1 VSVNFDCNNCLQFE
15 EVFRRSQLNYATDS
29 YCHSVILSAAVWRDV
44 RAGRHVG
51 VRMLLTVNLQSS
63 NLDLPT
69 LSLVAVCIAGLL
81 GVFLI
86 IDWLQQRN
94 VRALAWWGSA
104 YLIGAS
110 GIALASMPTPIIT
123 LPQAVPG
130 ALTFLA
136 CGMIWNGVRL
146 FQGRRVLP
154 LATFIGAAVWL
165 GLGQIPGV
173 LDNGNGQILGA
184 AIVPVYTFFIAME
197 LWRERRRTRYSRAAA
212 IVVPCLHAG
221 IFLVPLA
228 MRAVLPAGHNAAW
241 LTVFTLETII
251 YAVGTAFIVMLMV
264 KDHHVHVYRTAAC
277 TDHLTGLLSRRAF
290 MESALTLCAQQARL
304 GEPVAM
310 LMFDLDH
317 FKSINDRFGHAVGD
331 EILGRFGQVVRASTR
346 VDDIIGRFGGEEFV
360 AIVPGGLESANKIAE
375 RIRSGFEVSGAT
387 VANHTV
393 GATVSIGA
401 AISYEPVTAI
411 DSLVARADA
420 ALYRAKHAGRNRL
433 HVAEEEMAS
442 ERTRLI
448 AAARRA
454 RPVETGAFARLSH
467 RKTTF

>member
-1 VSVNFDCNNCLQFE
+1 
-15 EVFRRSQLNYATDS
+15 
-29 YCHSVILSAAVWRDV
+29 
-44 RAGRHVG
+44 
-51 VRMLLTVNLQSS
+51 MLLANNLQSWT
-63 NLDLPT
+63 LDLPT

-81 GVFLI
+81 GLFLI

-94 VRALAWWGSA
+94 IRALAWWGSA

-110 GIALASMPTPIIT
+110 SIALGSMPSSLIK
-123 LPQAVPG
+123 LPPGVPG

-154 LATFIGAAVWL
+154 FATFIGAAFWL

-173 LDNGNGQILGA
+173 LENGNGQIVGA
-184 AIVPVYTFFIAME
+184 LIVPIYTFFITFE

-228 MRAVLPAGHNAAW
+228 MHAVLPAGHNAAW
-241 LTVFTLETII
+241 LTVFTLETIL

-264 KDHHVHVYRTAAC
+264 KDHHVHVYRAAAC
-277 TDHLTGLLSRRAF
+277 TDHLTGLLNRRAF
-290 MESALTLCAQQARL
+290 MDNALTLCAQQARR
-304 GEPVAM
+304 GEPVAV
-310 LMFDLDH
+310 LMFDLDF

-331 EILGRFGQVVRASTR
+331 NVLRVFGQVVRASTR
-346 VDDIIGRFGGEEFV
+346 VDDIIGRFGGEEFI
-360 AIVPGGLESANKIAE
+360 AIVPGGMGSVSKIAE
-375 RIRSGFEVSGAT
+375 RVRSSFEVAGAT
-387 VANHTV
+387 IGTHAV

-401 AISYEPVTAI
+401 AISYDAVTAI
-411 DSLVARADA
+411 DALVARADA
-420 ALYRAKHAGRNRL
+420 ALYRAKHEGRNRL

-442 ERTRLI
+442 ERARLI

-454 RPVETGAFARLSH
+454 HQVRTGAFARVSQH
-467 RKTTF
+467 KTAF

>member
-1 VSVNFDCNNCLQFE
+1 
-15 EVFRRSQLNYATDS
+15 
-29 YCHSVILSAAVWRDV
+29 
-44 RAGRHVG
+44 
-51 VRMLLTVNLQSS
+51 MLLAGGLQSS
-63 NLDLPT
+63 TLDLPT

-81 GVFLI
+81 GLFLI

-110 GIALASMPTPIIT
+110 AMALGTLPTPLIK
-123 LPQAVPG
+123 LPPQVPG

-154 LATFIGAAVWL
+154 FATFIGAAVWL
-165 GLGQIPGV
+165 GLAQIPGV
-173 LDNGNGQILGA
+173 MEDGNGAILGA
-184 AIVPVYTFFIAME
+184 VIVPVYTFFIAVE

-228 MRAVLPAGHNAAW
+228 MRAFLPDGHNAAW
-241 LTVFTLETII
+241 LTVFTLETIL

-277 TDHLTGLLSRRAF
+277 TDHLTSLLNRRAF
-290 MESALTLCAQQARL
+290 IENAVTLCAQQAKR

-317 FKSINDRFGHAVGD
+317 FKSINDQFGHAVGD
-331 EILGRFGQVVRASTR
+331 DALRLFGRVVRASTR
-346 VDDIIGRFGGEEFV
+346 VDDIIGRFGGEEFIAV
-360 AIVPGGLESANKIAE
+360 VPGGIESASKIAE
-375 RIRSGFEVSGAT
+375 RVRAGFEAAGAT
-387 VANHTV
+387 IATHTV

-401 AISYEPVTAI
+401 AISYDPVTVI
-411 DSLVARADA
+411 DSLIARADA
-420 ALYRAKHAGRNRL
+420 ALYRAKHDGRNRIYI
-433 HVAEEEMAS
+433 AEEEMAN
-442 ERTRLI
+442 ERARLI

-454 RPVETGAFARLSH
+454 APSRTPTFARLS
-467 RKTTF
+467 RRT

>member
-1 VSVNFDCNNCLQFE
+1 
-15 EVFRRSQLNYATDS
+15 
-29 YCHSVILSAAVWRDV
+29 
-44 RAGRHVG
+44 
-51 VRMLLTVNLQSS
+51 MLLAGGLQSS
-63 NLDLPT
+63 TLDLPT

-81 GVFLI
+81 GLFLI

-110 GIALASMPTPIIT
+110 AMALGTLPTPLIT
-123 LPQAVPG
+123 LPPQVPG

-154 LATFIGAAVWL
+154 FATFIGAAVWL
-165 GLGQIPGV
+165 GLAQIPGV
-173 LDNGNGQILGA
+173 MEDGNSAILGA
-184 AIVPVYTFFIAME
+184 LIVPIYTFFIAIE

-212 IVVPCLHAG
+212 VVVPCLHAG

-228 MRAVLPAGHNAAW
+228 MRAFLPEGHNAAW
-241 LTVFTLETII
+241 LTVFTLETIL

-277 TDHLTGLLSRRAF
+277 TDHLTSLLNRRAF
-290 MESALTLCAQQARL
+290 IENAVTLCVQQAKR

-331 EILGRFGQVVRASTR
+331 DALRLFGRVVRASTR
-346 VDDIIGRFGGEEFV
+346 VDDIIGRFGGEEFI
-360 AIVPGGLESANKIAE
+360 AIVPGGIESASKIAE
-375 RIRSGFEVSGAT
+375 RVRAGFEAAGAT
-387 VANHTV
+387 IATHTV

-401 AISYEPVTAI
+401 AISYDPVTAI
-411 DSLVARADA
+411 DALIARTDA
-420 ALYRAKHAGRNRL
+420 ALYRAKHDGRNRI
-433 HVAEEEMAS
+433 HIAEEEMAN
-442 ERTRLI
+442 ERARLI

-454 RPVETGAFARLSH
+454 RATRTPAFARLS
-467 RKTTF
+467 RRA

>member
-1 VSVNFDCNNCLQFE
+1 
-15 EVFRRSQLNYATDS
+15 
-29 YCHSVILSAAVWRDV
+29 
-44 RAGRHVG
+44 
-51 VRMLLTVNLQSS
+51 MLLTVNLQSAS
-63 NLDLPT
+63 LDLPT

-104 YLIGAS
+104 YLIGAAAM
-110 GIALASMPTPIIT
+110 ALASMPDPIIA
-123 LPQAVPG
+123 LPSVVPG

-146 FQGRRVLP
+146 FQGRRLLP
-154 LATFIGAAVWL
+154 VATFIGAAVWL
-165 GLGQIPGV
+165 GIGQIPGV
-173 LDNGNGQILGA
+173 LDTGNGQILGA
-184 AIVPVYTFFIAME
+184 MIVPVYTFFIAIE

-221 IFLVPLA
+221 IFLMPLA
-228 MRAVLPAGHNAAW
+228 MHAVLPEGHNGAW

-264 KDHHVHVYRTAAC
+264 KDHHVHIYRTAAC
-277 TDHLTGLLSRRAF
+277 TDHLTGLLSRPAF
-290 MESALTLCAQQARL
+290 MENALTLCAQQARR
-304 GEPVAM
+304 GEPVAL

-331 EILGRFGQVVRASTR
+331 EVLRVFGQVVRASTR
-346 VDDIIGRFGGEEFV
+346 ADDIIARFGGEEFI
-360 AIVPGGLESANKIAE
+360 AIVPGGLESASKIGE
-375 RIRSGFEVSGAT
+375 RVRSSFRFAGAT
-387 VANHTV
+387 VGAHAV

-401 AISYEPVTAI
+401 AVAYEPVTAL
-411 DSLVARADA
+411 DSLIGRADA
-420 ALYRAKHAGRNRL
+420 ALYRAKYAGRNRF
-433 HVAEEEMAS
+433 HVAEEEMAN
-442 ERTRLI
+442 ERARLI

-454 RPVETGAFARLSH
+454 KPVGAGLFARWSR
-467 RKTTF
+467 RKEAF

>member
-1 VSVNFDCNNCLQFE
+1 MGARN
-15 EVFRRSQLNYATDS
+15 
-29 YCHSVILSAAVWRDV
+29 H
-44 RAGRHVG
+44 
-51 VRMLLTVNLQSS
+51 MLLAGTLQGAS
-63 NLDLPT
+63 LDLPT

-81 GVFLI
+81 GIFLI
-86 IDWLQQRN
+86 IDWMQQRN

-110 GIALASMPTPIIT
+110 AMALGSMPSPIIK
-123 LPQAVPG
+123 LPPQVPG

-165 GLGQIPGV
+165 GVGQIPGV
-173 LDNGNGQILGA
+173 LENGNGQILGA
-184 AIVPVYTFFIAME
+184 LIVPVYTFFIAME

-228 MRAVLPAGHNAAW
+228 MHALLPAGHNAAW
-241 LTVFTLETII
+241 LTVFTLETIL

-264 KDHHVHVYRTAAC
+264 KDHHVHVYRTAAS
-277 TDHLTGLLSRRAF
+277 TDPLTGLLNRRAF
-290 MESALTLCAQQARL
+290 MENALALCKQQGKR
-304 GEPVAM
+304 GEPVAT

-317 FKSINDRFGHAVGD
+317 FKTINDRFGHTAGD
-331 EILGRFGQVVRASTR
+331 DVLRLFGQVVRASTR
-346 VDDIIGRFGGEEFV
+346 ADDIIGRFGGEEFI
-360 AIVPGGLESANKIAE
+360 AIVPGGWESASKISE
-375 RIRSGFEVSGAT
+375 RVRSSFEAAGAK
-387 VANHTV
+387 VANHAI

-401 AISYEPVTAI
+401 ATCYDAVTTI
-411 DSLVARADA
+411 DALIARADA
-420 ALYRAKHAGRNRL
+420 ALYRAKHEGRNR
-433 HVAEEEMAS
+433 VYIDEGDVAS
-442 ERTRLI
+442 ERTRMI

-454 RPVETGAFARLSH
+454 SSSEARIPVFAGISRRNKTG
-467 RKTTF
+467 

>member
-1 VSVNFDCNNCLQFE
+1 
-15 EVFRRSQLNYATDS
+15 
-29 YCHSVILSAAVWRDV
+29 
-44 RAGRHVG
+44 
-51 VRMLLTVNLQSS
+51 MLLTVNLQSS
-63 NLDLPT
+63 TLDLPT

-81 GVFLI
+81 GLFLI

-110 GIALASMPTPIIT
+110 AMALGTLPTPIIK
-123 LPQAVPG
+123 LPAVVPG

-165 GLGQIPGV
+165 GIGQIPGV
-173 LDNGNGQILGA
+173 LEDGNGPIVGA
-184 AIVPVYTFFIAME
+184 LIVPVYTFFIAIE

-228 MRAVLPAGHNAAW
+228 MHTLLPAGHNAAW
-241 LTVFTLETII
+241 LTVFTLETIL

-290 MESALTLCAQQARL
+290 MDNALALCAKQAKR

-317 FKSINDRFGHAVGD
+317 FKSINDRFGHSVGD
-331 EILGRFGQVVRASTR
+331 QILRLFGQVVRASTR
-346 VDDIIGRFGGEEFV
+346 LDDIIGRFGGEEFV
-360 AIVPGGLESANKIAE
+360 AIVPGGLESASKIAE
-375 RIRSGFEVSGAT
+375 RVRSGFEVAGVT
-387 VANHTV
+387 VATHRV

-401 AISYEPVTAI
+401 ATSYDAVTTI
-411 DSLVARADA
+411 DGLIAQADA
-420 ALYRAKHAGRNRL
+420 ALYRAKHDGRNRV
-433 HVAEEEMAS
+433 HIAEEEMAG
-442 ERTRLI
+442 ERARLI

-454 RPVETGAFARLSH
+454 RPAQAPAFARLSR
-467 RKTTF
+467 RKTAG